1 MEKISSGKLGDG
13 GQSSSK
19 RPKRSTSANEQTN
32 EPQGHE
38 ERDDIC
44 CARSVAQQVGAGR
57 STNGPVSWIVSD
69 PELLD
74 CPICFEPLT
83 SPVFQ
88 CEDGHIVCSL
98 CCTRLGRCSTCLLPV
113 GNIRCRAIEIV
124 LESVKARCPN
134 TKYGCNETMSYSLQK
149 VHEQTCQHVPCSCP
163 FSHCNFIS
171 TSTKLYQH
179 FSEKH
184 QNSAVHFMYN
194 RVLNIVLNVDN
205 KFIVLQE
212 EKYGDLFILKNMI
225 ERRGNVISVTYI
237 APPAR
242 KESLVYDLMAR
253 SGGITRRFQSLAKTI
268 QKRDDN
274 IPALEESLLVPA
286 DMFGYYGQLKLQIRI
301 SKSRN

>member
-13 GQSSSK
+13 GQRSSK
-19 RPKRSTSANEQTN
+19 RPRRSRSASQPRINYQEENSEEEEDPAEDEESATDEQTN

-38 ERDDIC
+38 ERDEIC
-44 CARSVAQQVGAGR
+44 CARSVAQQVGAGL
-57 STNGPVSWIVSD
+57 SKNGPVSWIVSD

-83 SPVFQ
+83 SRVFQ

-98 CCTRLGRCSTCLLPV
+98 CCTRLGRCSTCPLPV
-113 GNIRCRAIEIV
+113 GNIRCRAIEKV
-124 LESVKARCPN
+124 LESVKVRCPN
-134 TKYGCNETMSYSLQK
+134 TNLFRYSLQK
-149 VHEQTCQHVPCSCP
+149 DHEQTCQHVPCSCP
-163 FSHCNFIS
+163 LSHCNFIS

-205 KFIVLQE
+205 TFIVLQE
-212 EKYGDLFILKNMI
+212 EKYGDLFILNNMI

-237 APPAR
+237 APPG
-242 KESLVYDLMAR
+242 KEGKSRIR
-253 SGGITRRFQSLAKTI
+253 SHGKVWWNHPQ
-268 QKRDDN
+268 
-274 IPALEESLLVPA
+274 IPV
-286 DMFGYYGQLKLQIRI
+286 I
-301 SKSRN
+301 SKDHSEEG